1 MPSVSCE
8 KKIFICFLLKFFKHL
23 SRKVINFQ
31 IDISIEQKKYFV
43 SHRISNL
50 LRWQHCASTLN
61 VARAEAA
68 FQLRISVYLW
78 LFNID
83 FL

>member
-1 MPSVSCE
+1 MQENLE
-8 KKIFICFLLKFFKHL
+8 KEIFCIA
-23 SRKVINFQ
+23 
-31 IDISIEQKKYFV
+31 KYFQFG
-43 SHRISNL
+43 SMPTL
-50 LRWQHCASTLN
+50 HCASTLN
-61 VARAEAA
+61 VARGEAA